1 MALCHAGENRD
12 VAEQDVARFRSVG
25 VPVADLIGW
34 KPYPEMQTVLDVS
47 APKGLLYYF
56 KCAFLTELSDEALR
70 TIISYGESAPAPLTN
85 IILEHVHGKASR
97 VSPEATAFVL
107 RRNQYSLNIVPGWQD
122 PGTNDRCVQ
131 WARAFAVDMERFG
144 TGDTYVNYLAEEGQ
158 AAVQATYGPNYNRL
172 ARIKLE
178 YDPGNFFRFNQNI
191 IPSASASCG
200 IDSGQADAAQ
210 A

>member
-1 MALCHAGENRD
+1 
-12 VAEQDVARFRSVG
+12 
-25 VPVADLIGW
+25 
-34 KPYPEMQTVLDVS
+34 MQTLLDVT

-70 TIISYGESAPAPLTN
+70 TIISYGQSAPAPLTN

-97 VSPEATAFVL
+97 LSPDATAFAL

-122 PGTNDRCVQ
+122 PGMSNQCVQ
-131 WARAFAVDMERFG
+131 WGRAFAAEMERFG
-144 TGDTYVNYLAEEGQ
+144 TGDTYVNYLGEEGQ
-158 AAVQATYGPNYNRL
+158 ASVQATYGPNYDRL

-191 IPSASASCG
+191 IPSASAGRSIEG
-200 IDSGQADAAQ
+200 RQANAPQ